1 MRQSIRVPLIMATMA
16 ILAVSGVI
24 AGTKYSSVGSGW
36 IGASI
41 QTVDSDLADAFELPV
56 SYGVLI
62 NRVIKDGPAQ
72 KAGLRRDDIVIAF
85 NGDKISD
92 DEMLRELIA
101 HSDAGDKVTFT
112 VMRGDDKKEIEVVL
126 EERDDEDANFWGWNN
141 NFPPSGFFS
150 GPARKYSG
158 SFRDHATKL
167 PYLGVKMSDLTEQL
181 GDFFGVRDGDGVLIT
196 EVIKDSPAEKAGLKA
211 GDVIVQIGE
220 ARIENSSDVSEL
232 ISDREVGDEVELGL
246 LRDKRSVTLKATL
259 GETDGLFFGNFAPF
273 DNDIIDLS
281 GLGALGQLGN
291 LRALQFG
298 TPGPLNSF
306 DDDLKS
312 DMKQLKR
319 ELQELQQEIKEL
331 RDFRK

>member
-1 MRQSIRVPLIMATMA
+1 MAMVA

-24 AGTKYSSVGSGW
+24 AGTKYSSAGSGW

-92 DEMLRELIA
+92 EETLRDLIA
-101 HSDAGDKVTFT
+101 DSEAGHKVTFT
-112 VMRGDDKKEIEVVL
+112 IMRGDDKKEIEVLL
-126 EERDDEDANFWGWNN
+126 EARDDEDSNFWRWNSN
-141 NFPPSGFFS
+141 IAPHGFFR
-150 GPARKYSG
+150 GLTRKYSG
-158 SFRDHATKL
+158 SFRDHAIKL
-167 PYLGVKMSDLTEQL
+167 PYLGVKMSDLSNQL

-196 EVIKDSPAEKAGLKA
+196 EVIEDSPAEQAGLKA

-220 ARIENSSDVSEL
+220 ARIENSGDVTEL
-232 ISDREVGDEVELGL
+232 ISNKEVGDEVELSL

-259 GETDGLFFGNFAPF
+259 GETDDLFFGNLAPF
-273 DNDIIDLS
+273 DDDFIDLS
-281 GLGALGQLGN
+281 RLSALGKLEN
-291 LRALQFG
+291 LYTLQFDV
-298 TPGPLNSF
+298 PRSVQFL

-319 ELQELQQEIKEL
+319 ELQELQQELKEL
-331 RDFRK
+331 RDSRK